1 MLRTVP
7 HRDALSQRPSPPPS
21 NAELLRTL
29 ICGPHITSSG
39 ISDRTS
45 QMPSGTIIKSS
56 TYPNTG
62 TKSGMTSIGEKRISS
77 NGKRKDLGTPGY
89 TRMVSGEIDGVN
101 VSLPRTRPHFQVVQH
116 SANGDGHPHFS
127 LHRVSGRS
135 SPRVSSADT

>member
-1 MLRTVP
+1 
-7 HRDALSQRPSPPPS
+7 
-21 NAELLRTL
+21 
-29 ICGPHITSSG
+29 
-39 ISDRTS
+39 
-45 QMPSGTIIKSS
+45 MPSGTIIKSS

-101 VSLPRTRPHFQVVQH
+101 VSLPRTRPDFQVVQH